1 MRRHLLSAAAICA
14 GLLSAQEPGQKT
26 FASAAEACDA
36 LVHAVQGDNEPALE
50 AILGKGVTSPDK
62 EAARLERHHFADKYA
77 QMHRLVQEP
86 AGALV
91 LYVGAENW
99 PFPVP
104 LVSNNGKWFFDGEAG
119 KEEIRYR
126 RVGEDEITAM
136 EVCDRFAA
144 AKKQAAGKRSTG
156 DAITQIA
163 QKLAADAPGSRESF
177 HGYDFRIVGSGNLAV
192 VAYPAE
198 YRASGITTFI
208 VTSDGAV
215 FEQDLGNDT
224 RQKAEQ
230 LKERPASG
238 WRPAQ

>member
-1 MRRHLLSAAAICA
+1 MRKQLLCTAAICA
-14 GLLSAQEPGQKT
+14 GFISAQEPGQKT
-26 FASAAEACDA
+26 FASAAEACDSLA
-36 LVHAVQGDNEPALE
+36 RVVQANDETGLE
-50 AILGKGVTSPDK
+50 TILGKGVISPDK

-77 QMHRLVQEP
+77 QMHRLVQQP
-86 AGALV
+86 QGVLV

-104 LVSNNGKWFFDGEAG
+104 LVSNQGKWFFDGEAG
-119 KEEIRYR
+119 KEEIHYR

-144 AKKQAAGKRSTG
+144 VKKHGHLPE
-156 DAITQIA
+156 DAITQVA
-163 QKLAADAPGSRESF
+163 QKMAADAPGSRESF

-192 VAYPAE
+192 VAYPAD
-198 YRASGITTFI
+198 YRVSGITTFL

-215 FEQDLGNDT
+215 FEKDLGNDT
-224 RQKAEQ
+224 QRQAGQ

-238 WRPAQ
+238 WRAVQ